1 MLGFILSKMNLLILV
16 IALFT
21 IVAYFMFSLGE
32 TMKHN
37 QAGLIISRYTKD
49 ASSML
54 TSATYCDR
62 VTFHLPPQISV
73 LGQPAFYYQMLISSA
88 DDDDDASTGNFLV
101 FAMVGKTDP
110 DYLLAASSVR
120 SNAEIHLY
128 QRDES
133 GSWNEAGDEGITLD
147 PQRLPPDSSFTF
159 IKKKIRNQDHVFI
172 FPCHPTTLGEICYSE
187 ASEVFEKVRVD
198 YSDFGW
204 GQNQLEEFRC

>member
-1 MLGFILSKMNLLILV
+1 MLGFVLSKMNLLILV
-16 IALFT
+16 IALFA

-73 LGQPAFYYQMLISSA
+73 LGQPAYYYEMLVTSA
-88 DDDDDASTGNFLV
+88 DDDDNPFNGNFLV
-101 FAMVGKTDP
+101 FAVAGKTDP
-110 DYLLAASSVR
+110 DYILAASSVR
-120 SNAEIHLY
+120 ANAAMHLY

-133 GSWNEAGDEGITLD
+133 GYWNEAGEEGLRLD
-147 PQRLPPDSSFTF
+147 PQALPPDSSFTF
-159 IKKKIRNQDHVFI
+159 IKKVIQGEDHVFI
-172 FPCHPTTLGEICYSE
+172 FPCHPTTLGEVCYTE
-187 ASEVFEKVRVD
+187 ASEVFEEVRSD
-198 YSDFGW
+198 YPEFGW
-204 GQNQLEEFRC
+204 GKNQLEEFRC